1 MYLFINFTAYR
12 TSEGKPWVLPVVR
25 KVESNLAA
33 DETLNHEYLPV
44 LGLESFSKASTAMLL
59 GTDSPVIAEG
69 RVIGVQ
75 TLSGTGA
82 LRVAAEF
89 LARILHLDTFY
100 YSKPTWGKIII
111 MFLTVQI

>member
-1 MYLFINFTAYR
+1 M
-12 TSEGKPWVLPVVR
+12 LPVVR
-25 KVESNLAA
+25 KVESALAA

-44 LGLESFSKASTAMLL
+44 LGLDSFSQAATAMVL
-59 GTDSPVIAEG
+59 GKDSPAISEG

-89 LARILHLDTFY
+89 LARILHFETFY
-100 YSKPTWGKIII
+100 YSKPTWGK
-111 MFLTVQI
+111 